1 MLPRAAPS
9 LRLLRLLRSL
19 LQRPNN
25 AEGAEGCCAV
35 PERQGFLQ
43 VGVTGGH
50 RRSREVTGGHGRSL
64 CSTDLK
70 LVISIAKEARQGI
83 GYDRGISGGKYCHEL
98 AYPLV
103 AIADHH
109 SVSKPQ

>member
-1 MLPRAAPS
+1 MRF
-9 LRLLRLLRSL
+9 LRGKAFCRLESR
-19 LQRPNN
+19 
-25 AEGAEGCCAV
+25 E
-35 PERQGFLQ
+35 
-43 VGVTGGH
+43 VTGGH
-50 RRSREVTGGHGRSL
+50 GRSREVTGGHGRSL